1 MLPVGSALLALHM
14 TCRVCA
20 GVAAW
25 LGVTMFTAARAVANT
40 PRGIHRLGPSSA
52 RERRE
57 LNHPQGVPKAFNT
70 INSDAISA
78 FCDVI

>member
-1 MLPVGSALLALHM
+1 
-14 TCRVCA
+14 
-20 GVAAW
+20 
-25 LGVTMFTAARAVANT
+25 MFTAARAVANT
-40 PRGIHRLGPSSA
+40 PCGIHRLGPSSA